1 MAKEKKIVEDV
12 AEQTIVDKIYLL
24 RGQKVMLDKDLAEI
38 YNVKTFRLNEAVK
51 RNITRFPSDFM
62 FQLTA
67 EEFKSLISQNAISN
81 NIGRGGTRKLP
92 NVFTEHGVAMIS
104 SVLNS
109 ETAIQVNIQIIRVF
123 TKMKQ
128 LIFDNKE
135 LFNKIEKIENKL
147 TQHDDELK
155 NIFAILKKLLQTPKP
170 IKRNAIGF
178 PYPDKK

>member
-1 MAKEKKIVEDV
+1 
-12 AEQTIVDKIYLL
+12 
-24 RGQKVMLDKDLAEI
+24 
-38 YNVKTFRLNEAVK
+38 
-51 RNITRFPSDFM
+51 
-62 FQLTA
+62 
-67 EEFKSLISQNAISN
+67 LISQNAISN
-81 NIGRGGTRKLP
+81 STGRGGTRKLP

-128 LIFDNKE
+128 LITDNKE

-147 TQHDDELK
+147 TEHDDELR
-155 NIFAILKKLLQTPKP
+155 NIFTILKKLLQTPKP

-178 PYPDKK
+178 PYPNKK